1 MALRGMGVTT
11 RRDQLTIMSDLLDI
25 VQQPQRLTHILYKSN
40 MSYGQLSRYL
50 EEMSGMGFLETKTKP
65 FRAYVITSKGKQFS
79 EMLSTKKDSSIEVP
93 KIEAIN

>member
-11 RRDQLTIMSDLLDI
+11 RRDQLTIMSDLLEI

-50 EEMSGMGFLETKTKP
+50 EEMTELGFLETKSKP
-65 FRAYVITSKGKQFS
+65 FRAYIITSKGKQFN
-79 EMLSTKKDSSIEVP
+79 EMLSTKKHSDELF
-93 KIEAIN
+93 